1 MKKTK
6 VLWLTNV
13 PPIPMTDT
21 GSVIGGGW
29 LSGALHSV
37 IEDDSIELVL
47 CFPLKDTSIPTYG
60 TVQGIPYYGF
70 DVAGYPKVYHLKR
83 FHTRPLRKR
92 LGAILESVAP
102 DILHVFGTE
111 FLHSKVAV
119 ELFGKPDQTIIH
131 LQGLVSYIATHAVG
145 GTPYWAQHMVLPSSI
160 LHSTLKG
167 QARRWKAAGKDEV
180 KTIQRVANV
189 GGRTEWDEACSR
201 QMSPMVRYFH
211 CGETLRSVF
220 YEENSRWTFEG
231 CQKHSIYFSQGFDQI
246 KGLHT
251 VLPIMQ
257 QLIKR
262 YPDVHLS
269 IGGPSPIAPGFL
281 KRRPYGFYIRHL
293 IRKYNLFNHVTF
305 LGTQNASQVVANLKR
320 AHVFLSSSL
329 IENSPNAV
337 GEALMVGTPV
347 VSSDVGGVKNFIE
360 HGKSGFIYPV
370 DEPYMIPYYVG
381 RVFDESELAVSISNE
396 GRDSAKRAY
405 DLKNNGQSL
414 VSVYVAIENM
424 IEAGESRL

>member
-13 PPIPMTDT
+13 PPIPLTDT

-29 LSGALHSV
+29 LSGALNSLR
-37 IEDDSIELVL
+37 ENKSIELVL
-47 CFPLKDTSIPTYG
+47 CFPLKERTIPMNG
-60 TVQGIPYYGF
+60 SVQGIPYYGF

-83 FHTRPLRKR
+83 FHVRPLRKK
-92 LGAILESVAP
+92 LGAILESVTP

-111 FLHSKVAV
+111 LLHSSIAV

-131 LQGLVSYIATHAVG
+131 LQGLVSHIAQHAVCG
-145 GTPYWAQHMVLPSSI
+145 IPYWAQHVVLPSSI
-160 LHSTLKG
+160 LHSTMKG

-180 KTIQRVANV
+180 KSIQCVANV

-201 QMSPMVRYFH
+201 QMNPMVMYFH

-220 YEENSRWTFEG
+220 YEENSRWSLEG

-246 KGLHT
+246 KGLHM
-251 VLPIMQ
+251 VLPVMQ
-257 QLIKR
+257 ELVKR
-262 YPDVHLS
+262 YPDVHLF
-269 IGGPSPIAPGFL
+269 IGGPSPVASGFL

-293 IRKYNLFNHVTF
+293 IRRYNLFNHVTF

-347 VSSDVGGVKNFIE
+347 VSSDVGGVKDFIE
-360 HGKSGFIYPV
+360 HGKNGFIYPV

-381 RVFDESELAVSISNE
+381 RIFDDIPLANGFSA
-396 GRDSAKRAY
+396 SAKDTAKPRYSSVDNGRATLMMY
-405 DLKNNGQSL
+405 K
-414 VSVYVAIENM
+414 AIIDE
-424 IEAGESRL
+424 R